1 MRIAYFDCIA
11 GISGDMALG
20 ALIDAGADF
29 DEVRTH
35 LGRLPLEPF
44 DLDLQEVD
52 QHGIRALRVNVRTAA
67 VGVIRTYASIRSAL
81 DEADLPPEAA
91 ELAGQIFRRLADAE
105 ARVHRKEIGA
115 VTFQEADAV
124 DTMVA
129 VVGTALALSLLG
141 IEQVYA
147 SAVPTGLG
155 MAKTEHGVLPV
166 PTPTVVEL
174 LRGAPLYSK
183 GVTAELTTATGAAI
197 LAAVV
202 RGYGEL
208 PPIVVE
214 AVGYGAGTMR
224 LEFPDV
230 LRVIV
235 GTGTRI
241 VGPTDVPPAQTRG
254 PIG

>member
-1 MRIAYFDCIA
+1 
-11 GISGDMALG
+11 
-20 ALIDAGADF
+20 
-29 DEVRTH
+29 
-35 LGRLPLEPF
+35 
-44 DLDLQEVD
+44 
-52 QHGIRALRVNVRTAA
+52 
-67 VGVIRTYASIRSAL
+67 
-81 DEADLPPEAA
+81 
-91 ELAGQIFRRLADAE
+91 
-105 ARVHRKEIGA
+105 
-115 VTFQEADAV
+115 
-124 DTMVA
+124 
-129 VVGTALALSLLG
+129 
-141 IEQVYA
+141 
-147 SAVPTGLG
+147 
-155 MAKTEHGVLPV
+155 
-166 PTPTVVEL
+166 VEL